1 MSTFSGITTALS
13 SLIAQ
18 RQALDVAGQNIANAN
33 TVGYT
38 HQRAETTSVES
49 TSRPTMFSTGLA
61 AGNGTRVTGITRMGD
76 VFLDARVRSATSG
89 SSFQSAQAQTLAGIE
104 TSFSEPSD
112 LGVASNLQT
121 FWADWQNVA
130 NTPDSSAAR
139 TVLLGDSAALVSTIA
154 AGYRAVDTQW
164 TQLRSTT
171 EANVV
176 QLNTSATSIADLNG
190 QIRAITVSGGNA
202 NELMDKR
209 DLLVTS
215 LSGLAGATTQQRA
228 DGTVDVLIGGNAIVA
243 GNRAEQV
250 TLLGGT
256 TMAGGIGQPP
266 APSADPVRLQWTR
279 SGTALTL
286 EGGSMASNIVDLKP
300 SGALASTAA
309 MWNDLATNVA
319 TTVNTVHQ
327 GGRGLGSPGA
337 TGLDFFSLAPGAPAA
352 LGLAVAITD
361 PRDIAAGDPTKG
373 ALDGSTADRL
383 SQLSTAAGG
392 PDAQYRAFV
401 VDLGVRTSAATQRA
415 TVLESTR
422 STAENLQLSG
432 ASVDLDEESTN
443 MLAYQR
449 AYQGAAR
456 VLTTMDE
463 MLDTLINRTGTVGR

>member
-18 RQALDVAGQNIANAN
+18 RQSLDVAGQNIANAN

-38 HQRAETTSVES
+38 RQRAETTSIES
-49 TSRPTMFSTGLA
+49 ASMPTMFSTGLT

-76 VFLDARVRSATSG
+76 AFLDARVRSATSS
-89 SSFQSAQAQTLAGIE
+89 SSFQSAQAQTLSQLE
-104 TSFSEPSD
+104 TSFTEPSD

-130 NTPDSSAAR
+130 NAPDSSAAR
-139 TVLLGDSAALVSTIA
+139 TVLLGDAAALTSKIT

-164 TQLRSTT
+164 SQLRTTT
-171 EANVV
+171 EANVT
-176 QLNTSATSIADLNG
+176 QLNTTAQSIADLNG

-215 LSGLAGATTQQRA
+215 LAGLAGATTQQRD
-228 DGTVDVLIGGNAIVA
+228 DGSVDVLVGGNTLVT

-250 TLLGGT
+250 TLLGGS
-256 TMAGGIGQPP
+256 TMATGTGQPP
-266 APSADPVRLQWTR
+266 ASSADPVRLTWSR
-279 SGTALTL
+279 SGNPLTL
-286 EGGSMASNIVDLKP
+286 EGGSMASNLVDLSP
-300 SGALASTAA
+300 TGAVASTAA
-309 MWNDLATNVA
+309 MWNDLATKIA
-319 TTVNTVHQ
+319 TTVNPVHQ
-327 GGRGLGSPGA
+327 GGQGLGSPGA
-337 TGLDFFSLAPGAPAA
+337 TGLDFFSFAAGVPAA
-352 LGLAVAITD
+352 TGLQVAITN
-361 PRDIAAGDPTKG
+361 PSDIAAGDPAKG
-373 ALDGSTADRL
+373 ALDGSWADKL
-383 SQLSTAAGG
+383 SQLSTAPGG
-392 PDAQYRAFV
+392 PDALYRSFV
-401 VDLGVRTSAATQRA
+401 VDLGVRTSAATQRS
-415 TVLESTR
+415 TVLDSTR

-432 ASVDLDEESTN
+432 ASVDLDQESTN